1 MVVLLWY
8 CLSFGSLGMCFMA
21 IGTCGIVAVVVTFG
35 LVFLY
40 IGDYVPAIISL
51 PEGSAA
57 WCRRELMYVLCVIAA
72 ILQY

>member
-1 MVVLLWY
+1 MVLLWY

-21 IGTCGIVAVVVTFG
+21 IGTCIIVAVVVTFG

-57 WCRRELMYVLCVIAA
+57 
-72 ILQY
+72 